1 MASIE
6 FAYEEAKEC
15 SLLLLLLV
23 LLLLVVELL
32 LGLGGDMGKGEN
44 PSSENSSTES
54 LLLLPPL
61 PPPLPL
67 RAANFNAFNNMG
79 DSGATS
85 SLSSSVVRLGV
96 AVLSSL
102 PLRRRRCDILERDFA
117 LGLGVWGA

>member
-15 SLLLLLLV
+15 SLLLLLL
-23 LLLLVVELL
+23 LLVLLVVELL
-32 LGLGGDMGKGEN
+32 LGLGGDMGSGEN
-44 PSSENSSTES
+44 PSSEFSSTES

-85 SLSSSVVRLGV
+85 SLSSVVRLGV

-102 PLRRRRCDILERDFA
+102 PLRRRRCDILDRDFA